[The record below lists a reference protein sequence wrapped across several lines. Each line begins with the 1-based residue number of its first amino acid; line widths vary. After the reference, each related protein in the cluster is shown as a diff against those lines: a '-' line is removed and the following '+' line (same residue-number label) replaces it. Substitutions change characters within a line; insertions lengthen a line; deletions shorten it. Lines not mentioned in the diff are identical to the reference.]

1 MSAVRS
7 KSAIV
12 VEEKTQSRPARGGQV
27 LACEEDEYVLL
38 LECNIFQ
45 VSGIRYLPS
54 IRSKSDLF
62 TASMVPLLALIPYH
76 FSSGEKKDSGR
87 NLISQ
92 VAVYLSEEGLHP
104 VVEVVRFFPSSQGC
118 HANLVPGM
126 FKI

>member
-12 VEEKTQSRPARGGQV
+12 VKEEAQSRPARGGQV
-27 LACEEDEYVLL
+27 LACEEVEQVLL

-45 VSGIRYLPS
+45 VSGTCPASGQSLISSPPPWCHSSPS
-54 IRSKSDLF
+54 SPIIS
-62 TASMVPLLALIPYH
+62 ALVKKR
-76 FSSGEKKDSGR
+76 FWEKK

-104 VVEVVRFFPSSQGC
+104 MVEVVRFFPSSQGC

>member
-7 KSAIV
+7 KSAV
-12 VEEKTQSRPARGGQV
+12 VVKEEAQSRPARGGQV
-27 LACEEDEYVLL
+27 LACEPVEQVLV

-76 FSSGEKKDSGR
+76 FSSGEKKYSGR
-87 NLISQ
+87 RKTSFPRSLSISRKKDFIQ
-92 VAVYLSEEGLHP
+92 WSRSSAFSRVLNAVI
-104 VVEVVRFFPSSQGC
+104 RTW
-118 HANLVPGM
+118 
-126 FKI
+126 